1 VTINLEKK
9 LMKTSEKYLKLKDYA
24 PTEEL
29 PKIPEELKVKLKEAY
44 SRYEHLIGIRCGEF
58 EKVEIEEDRQKYSHL
73 LFSDWDGLPVFGQY
87 ECVHYMH
94 KKSGIDYRYCAV
106 QMYEE
111 YLDYVAA
118 GFVQGEEREQIEG
131 EYYLTL
137 DLIER
142 FNKVKRNEE
151 SIKS

>member
-1 VTINLEKK
+1 
-9 LMKTSEKYLKLKDYA
+9 MKTSEKYLKLKDSA

-44 SRYEHLIGIRCGEF
+44 SRYEHLIGIRWGEF
-58 EKVEIEEDRQKYSHL
+58 EKVEIEEDRQKYKHL
-73 LFSDWDGLPVFGQY
+73 LFPDWDGLPVFGQRQ
-87 ECVHYMH
+87 CVAYMH

-142 FNKVKRNEE
+142 FNKAKRNEE

>member
-1 VTINLEKK
+1 
-9 LMKTSEKYLKLKDYA
+9 MKTSEKYLKLKDYA

-58 EKVEIEEDRQKYSHL
+58 KKVEIEEDRQKYSHL

-118 GFVQGEEREQIEG
+118 GFIRGEEKEQIEG

-137 DLIER
+137 DIIER
-142 FNKVKRNEE
+142 FNHKANE
-151 SIKS
+151 IRQ